1 MNGIWMMLQEQQMS
15 SDAGVDQDPAT
26 NAWQE
31 FVQSDAAGLVLN
43 WALVLFAAWLANLI
57 TKRVILKAVRMFV
70 GKTKAQWDDKLVER
84 KIFHKLSHLAPALVF
99 YYAAPH
105 LAEGSPL
112 LGTAIVRLAT
122 VWMIL
127 AGTRAAAAFLDVMVD
142 VARTQKSTRDKPMGS
157 YAQVVKLLMWLA
169 VIIVVLGILMDR
181 SPWGLL
187 TGLGAM
193 TAIILLVFKDSI
205 LGFVASI
212 QIASYDMVR
221 VGDWVEM
228 PKFGADG
235 DVIEI
240 SLNTVKIQ
248 NWDKTISTV
257 PTYAFMSD
265 SFKNWRGM
273 SESGG
278 RRIKRSVSLDMGSV
292 RFLGQEEI
300 EQLRSIQYIEEYLA
314 KKSEEVS
321 AWNQEHGVDLQSPV
335 NGRRLTNLGTFRA
348 YVESYLHNHPQIH
361 KEMTFLV
368 RQLAPS
374 TEGVPI
380 EIYVFS
386 SEQRWAY
393 YEAIIGDIFDH
404 LLAVIPEFGLRV
416 YQRPSGSDFE
426 AAFRG
431 RD

>member
-1 MNGIWMMLQEQQMS
+1 MLQVSQ
-15 SDAGVDQDPAT
+15 VDPAGEADPGAAT
-26 NAWQE
+26 DAWQD
-31 FVQSDAAGLVLN
+31 FVNSDAAGLILN

-57 TKRVILKAVRMFV
+57 AKRVILRVVRLLI
-70 GKTKAQWDDKLVER
+70 GKTKAQWDDKLVEQ
-84 KIFHKLSHLAPALVF
+84 KVFHKLSHLAPALVF
-99 YYAAPH
+99 YYAAPQ
-105 LAEGSPL
+105 LAEGSPEV
-112 LGTAIVRLAT
+112 GTAIVRLAT

-127 AGTRAAAAFLDVMVD
+127 AGTRAAAAFLDVLVD

-300 EQLRSIQYIEEYLA
+300 EQLRGIQYIEEYLA

-321 AWNQEHGVDLQSPV
+321 AWNKEHGVDLGSPV

-348 YVESYLHNHPQIH
+348 YVESYLRNHPQIH

-368 RQLAPS
+368 RQLPPS

-386 SEQRWAY
+386 AEQRWAH

-416 YQRPSGSDFE
+416 YQKPSGSDFE
-426 AAFRG
+426 AAFRD
-431 RD
+431 RA

>member
-1 MNGIWMMLQEQQMS
+1 MRVPQEPQ
-15 SDAGVDQDPAT
+15 APRET
-26 NAWQE
+26 TAWQE
-31 FVQSDAAGLVLN
+31 FLHSDTADMIVVWAA
-43 WALVLFAAWLANLI
+43 VLFAAWLANLI
-57 TKRVILKAVRMFV
+57 TKRGILRLVRILI

-84 KIFHKLSHLAPALVF
+84 RVFHKLSHLAPALVF
-99 YYAAPH
+99 YYAAPY
-105 LAEGSPL
+105 LVPDGNAQWEQ
-112 LGTAIVRLAT
+112 AILRLAN

-127 AGTRAAAAFLDVMVD
+127 AGTRAASAFLDVMVD
-142 VARTQKSTRDKPMGS
+142 IARTQKATRDKPMGS

-169 VIIVVLGILMDR
+169 VIIVVLGILMER
-181 SPWGLL
+181 SPWRLL

-300 EQLRSIQYIEEYLA
+300 EQLRGIQYIEEYLA
-314 KKSEEVS
+314 KKQEEVS
-321 AWNQEHGVDLQSPV
+321 AWNQEHGVDLGSPV

-348 YVESYLHNHPQIH
+348 YVESYLRHHPQLH

-368 RQLAPS
+368 RQLEPTS
-374 TEGVPI
+374 EGVPI
-380 EIYVFS
+380 QIYVFS
-386 SEQRWAY
+386 AEQRWAH
-393 YEAIIGDIFDH
+393 YEAIIADIFDH
-404 LLAVIPEFGLRV
+404 LFAVIPEFGLRV
-416 YQRPSGSDFE
+416 YQKPSGSDFE
-426 AAFRG
+426 AAFTN